1 MKIFI
6 YKTLFIIFCIY
17 VLFEF
22 TVANQIRKIE
32 SKINYLYSKEN
43 IVTVKNKIR
52 KEMRAA
58 IRDDVYLSPEDA
70 ELIVKFLEKIENEL
84 NSVKSQ

>member
-1 MKIFI
+1 MKIFV
-6 YKTLFIIFCIY
+6 YKTLFAVLCIY
-17 VLFEF
+17 ILFEF
-22 TVANQIRKIE
+22 TVANQIKKIE

-43 IVTVKNKIR
+43 IIAVKNKIR
-52 KEMRAA
+52 EEMNAA
-58 IRDDVYLSPEDA
+58 INDDVYLSPEDA